1 MFDIPDVEK
10 ILEERIALELLKNA
24 KPERDAKADRI
35 IDGTYGMVKVAG
47 QSYYTSELLFN
58 VDPVAYRELGANVED
73 AGSRKSEENE
83 D

>member
-1 MFDIPDVEK
+1 MRP
-10 ILEERIALELLKNA
+10 
-24 KPERDAKADRI
+24 KADRT
-35 IDGTYGMVKVAG
+35 IDATYGMVEVAG

-73 AGSRKSEENE
+73 VESETPEENE